1 MPVYLEVST
10 NCDDEQY
17 DSAGSHG
24 VGANSQQN
32 LLSLQSIAS
41 VSACD
46 DDDVVL
52 CDDDLRS

>member
-17 DSAGSHG
+17 DSAG